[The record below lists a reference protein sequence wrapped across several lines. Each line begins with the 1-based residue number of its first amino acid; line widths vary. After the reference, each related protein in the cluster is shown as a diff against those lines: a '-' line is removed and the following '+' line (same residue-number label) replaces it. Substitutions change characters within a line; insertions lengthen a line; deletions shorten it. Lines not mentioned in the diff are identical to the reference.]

1 MLAAAA
7 LVGWCQRLLS
17 LGPLR
22 SSVRRMLRLTAL
34 ISISHSQHHSCE
46 DKRMFEM
53 DCMPDLL
60 KPCGIVFP
68 MQQQMNNTE
77 SDQLIQE
84 MLIDAKH
91 CEIYEQSSSNFI
103 TLDAVTPITPPFT
116 IHTVVTHDDGGATS
130 KCSSSEKYE
139 KASTYFNEQTGII

>member
-1 MLAAAA
+1 
-7 LVGWCQRLLS
+7 
-17 LGPLR
+17 
-22 SSVRRMLRLTAL
+22 
-34 ISISHSQHHSCE
+34 
-46 DKRMFEM
+46 
-53 DCMPDLL
+53 MPDLL

-116 IHTVVTHDDGGATS
+116 IHTVVTDDDGGATS

-139 KASTYFNEQTGII
+139 KASSYFNEQTGIILCLHNRGAHLIHLRNFLTHFFSSPT